1 MKKKLITI
9 VIGAMLCAGLF
20 AGCGQSDTKQDKA
33 AGTESAKQAD
43 TKDEGEKGSQEEKEL
58 TGTIDDI
65 KDFMFVV
72 TDDKDTPYSFTF
84 DEKPDGLESV
94 ASGDKV
100 TVKYTGT
107 ISEVDPFE
115 GEVISVEKTN
125 QNSHEAVCYCYDCV
139 CIYDAGGLHRN
150 SAETK
155 DTWCNIYGREQY
167 DY

>member
-1 MKKKLITI
+1 MYSIYFKLIGEYSLENVLIAVLVNKRKRYIIMKKKLITI
-9 VIGAMLCAGLF
+9 VIGAMLCACLF
-20 AGCGQSDTKQDKA
+20 AGCGQSNTKQDKA
-33 AGTESAKQAD
+33 AAGTENAKQAE
-43 TKDEGEKGSQEEKEL
+43 TRDEGEKGSQEEKEL
-58 TGTIDDI
+58 TGTIDEI

-115 GEVISVEKTN
+115 GKIISVEK
-125 QNSHEAVCYCYDCV
+125 
-139 CIYDAGGLHRN
+139 
-150 SAETK
+150 AE
-155 DTWCNIYGREQY
+155 
-167 DY
+167 

>member
-20 AGCGQSDTKQDKA
+20 AGCEQSDTKQDKA
-33 AGTESAKQAD
+33 AAGTENAKQAD

-84 DEKPDGLESV
+84 DEKPDGLENV
-94 ASGDKV
+94 VSGDKV

-115 GEVISVEKTN
+115 GKIISVEK
-125 QNSHEAVCYCYDCV
+125 
-139 CIYDAGGLHRN
+139 
-150 SAETK
+150 AE
-155 DTWCNIYGREQY
+155 
-167 DY
+167 

>member
-1 MKKKLITI
+1 MYSIYFRWIGEYSLENVLIAVLVNKRKRYIIMKKKLITI

-33 AGTESAKQAD
+33 AAGTENAKQAD
-43 TKDEGEKGSQEEKEL
+43 TRDEGEKDSQEEKEL

-84 DEKPDGLESV
+84 DEKPDGLEGV

-100 TVKYTGT
+100 TVKYSGT

-115 GEVISVEKTN
+115 GKIISVEK
-125 QNSHEAVCYCYDCV
+125 
-139 CIYDAGGLHRN
+139 
-150 SAETK
+150 AE
-155 DTWCNIYGREQY
+155 
-167 DY
+167 